1 MCQTSVYPSTLTK
14 YYWIQKHRLQNNK
27 MGNFNTALSP
37 IGMSSRQKK
46 KINKETS
53 ELIDTINQMEL
64 TKIYRVFHP
73 IIHNIHSPQQPFS
86 KIGHILRHRTS
97 FSKCKKVELTF
108 CILSVHNGIK
118 LEIKSKRNYRKY

>member
-46 KINKETS
+46 NQQRNLRINWHDK
-53 ELIDTINQMEL
+53 
-64 TKIYRVFHP
+64 P
-73 IIHNIHSPQQPFS
+73 
-86 KIGHILRHRTS
+86 
-97 FSKCKKVELTF
+97 
-108 CILSVHNGIK
+108 NGV
-118 LEIKSKRNYRKY
+118 N